1 MPQIPGTIDGEEY
14 PIALDEKGRLQWNSV
29 QIAQEKDEVWED
41 WSLGLGET
49 KRETGRGYFFSQGW
63 DASTRG
69 ALRLSPFY
77 HNLNVTTLTTATGYM
92 MEDVDNS
99 AATLAI
105 DTTNSGT
112 SNDKGNLT
120 GLGGTLTFAHTCDSN
135 DERLLMVGIEMDE
148 IEGGVGIGSI
158 LSVDYDGIRLTFLGA
173 KTGASGTDV
182 TVGLWFLLDPPT
194 GANNIVIKNNFASA
208 RDVVAGVVSYNG
220 ANQDFIQGD
229 TFSTVVG
236 TTGTDGA
243 PTATVITAAD
253 EEILAVVGIEG
264 TERVSA
270 GTNETEKWDATQDAG
285 SGSGFT
291 QDGVNG
297 GVMAPSLDAQA
308 GSEKWVEIA
317 VSIKPASTS
326 SRPIIYY
333 SDTTLIH
340 NYTYDSD
347 TGITAGSDRTVGGV
361 AGRPAK
367 VNGNWYSPAGSG
379 ANAEKLTNV
388 TWADVT
394 GTWKA
399 DHLSTFQ
406 KGVTPTVARVNST
419 TQNTVELNA
428 DTGDITDTWT
438 NESEKVGDTTSK
450 ITELVEAEGLIFVC
464 KEDGMYAFDDEAVS
478 FPAIPFIQRGKIDAD
493 NGKGSFAFGDEVV
506 YMSKGDL
513 WRYRIGGGAL
523 PIGLNTIR
531 SWRKIDG
538 IIDTPKDGRPVFGVH
553 VGQYWYYLVND
564 GQVSHII
571 QARKRREGDP
581 EGHELVQHSVLT
593 IPLSK
598 GLGVDSKN
606 QLWIKGASATEGTR
620 DIRVIELAND
630 GSLDVQN
637 RKGQT
642 DEDHNIW
649 FDERNPGRPQDKVQ
663 IRHMTVEL
671 EGDWDSTTSLQL
683 KLYRDNATTPTSIGS
698 AITSAGVTV
707 RNPTVGTTD
716 TAFRFRPQLTLTTNS
731 SYTPKNSDPQVLR
744 VIVGI
749 RFPEII
755 RIVINAEQMA
765 LDKTG
770 LDPFEA
776 EQNLRRLQNQGTVTF
791 RRPGDYDDPA
801 TGTDLVTDRTFTGEV
816 EGVTDIMF
824 KTSEVNGVSSYAHGL
839 ELRVKRWIT
848 Y

>member
-1 MPQIPGTIDGEEY
+1 MIPGTIDGEQY
-14 PIALDEKGRLQWNSV
+14 PIAVDEDGNLQW
-29 QIAQEKDEVWED
+29 QTAQVGQERDEVWDD
-41 WSLGLGET
+41 WSLSLGET
-49 KRETGRGYFFSQGW
+49 KRETGRGYLFARGW

-92 MEDVDNS
+92 MEEVQSTGSSLVFD
-99 AATLAI
+99 AASSK
-105 DTTNSGT
+105 SGT
-112 SNDKGNLT
+112 PT
-120 GLGGTLTFAHTCDSN
+120 TAAPLTFSHTVTTSDERILVLGISSSFAGTDSN
-135 DERLLMVGIEMDE
+135 IGAVPTWNRPTY
-148 IEGGVGIGSI
+148 GGV
-158 LSVDYDGIRLTFLGA
+158 LLTRLVY
-173 KTGASGTDV
+173 KTNTSGGDIAAQI
-182 TVGLWFLLDPPT
+182 WYLLNPAT
-194 GANNIVIKNNFASA
+194 GANTVSIQVSPAVSMVAAAVSWSGVNQDDPFNSSSTASGGQGTA
-208 RDVVAGVVSYNG
+208 VTVDVPSTSTDDEIIDTVAVDRAATFSQG
-220 ANQDFIQGD
+220 ANQ
-229 TFSTVVG
+229 
-236 TTGTDGA
+236 
-243 PTATVITAAD
+243 
-253 EEILAVVGIEG
+253 
-264 TERVSA
+264 TERWDDSPNSDVS
-270 GTNETEKWDATQDAG
+270 GGG
-285 SGSGFT
+285 ST

-297 GVMAPSLDAQA
+297 ATMSSTLSASSFWATVAA
-308 GSEKWVEIA
+308 
-317 VSIKPASTS
+317 SIQPASTT

-394 GTWKA
+394 GAWKA

-406 KGVTPTVARVNST
+406 KGVTPTVVRVNAST
-419 TQNTVELNA
+419 QHQIDFNE
-428 DTGDITDTWT
+428 DTGDITDTW
-438 NESEKVGDTTSK
+438 SGGQKAGDSSTK
-450 ITELVEAEGLIFVC
+450 INELVEAQGELFAC
-464 KEDGMYAFDDEAVS
+464 KEDNLYKFGVEAES
-478 FPAIPFIQRGKIDAD
+478 FPVIPFIQRGKIDAD
-493 NGKGSFAFGDEVV
+493 NGKGSFAFGDEIV
-506 YMSKGDL
+506 YMSKGNL
-513 WRYRIGGGAL
+513 WRYRIGRGAL
-523 PIGLNTIR
+523 PLGLNTIH
-531 SWRKIDG
+531 SWRKIDD
-538 IIDTPKDGRPVFGVH
+538 IIDTPKDGRPAFGVH
-553 VGQYWYYLVND
+553 VGEYWYYLVND
-564 GQVSHII
+564 GQESHLI

-581 EGHELVQHSVLT
+581 GGHELIQHSVLT
-593 IPLSK
+593 IPLSNA
-598 GLGVDSKN
+598 LGVDSKN
-606 QLWIKGASATEGTR
+606 QLWVKGASTDETVR
-620 DIRVIELAND
+620 DIRIIELAED

-637 RKGQT
+637 RRGQA
-642 DEDHNIW
+642 DADHDIW

-683 KLYRDNATTPTSIGS
+683 KLYRDDATTPTSIGS
-698 AITSAGVTV
+698 AITSSGMTV
-707 RNPTVGTTD
+707 RNPTVGTND
-716 TAFRFRPQLTLTTNS
+716 TAFRIRPRLTLTTTS

-765 LDKTG
+765 LDNVG

-816 EGVTDIMF
+816 EGVTDIMY
-824 KTSEVNGVSSYAHGL
+824 KTSEVDGVSSYAHGI
-839 ELRVKRWIT
+839 ELRVKRWVT

>member
-1 MPQIPGTIDGEEY
+1 
-14 PIALDEKGRLQWNSV
+14 
-29 QIAQEKDEVWED
+29 
-41 WSLGLGET
+41 
-49 KRETGRGYFFSQGW
+49 
-63 DASTRG
+63 
-69 ALRLSPFY
+69 
-77 HNLNVTTLTTATGYM
+77 
-92 MEDVDNS
+92 
-99 AATLAI
+99 
-105 DTTNSGT
+105 
-112 SNDKGNLT
+112 
-120 GLGGTLTFAHTCDSN
+120 
-135 DERLLMVGIEMDE
+135 
-148 IEGGVGIGSI
+148 
-158 LSVDYDGIRLTFLGA
+158 
-173 KTGASGTDV
+173 
-182 TVGLWFLLDPPT
+182 
-194 GANNIVIKNNFASA
+194 
-208 RDVVAGVVSYNG
+208 
-220 ANQDFIQGD
+220 
-229 TFSTVVG
+229 
-236 TTGTDGA
+236 
-243 PTATVITAAD
+243 
-253 EEILAVVGIEG
+253 
-264 TERVSA
+264 
-270 GTNETEKWDATQDAG
+270 
-285 SGSGFT
+285 
-291 QDGVNG
+291 
-297 GVMAPSLDAQA
+297 
-308 GSEKWVEIA
+308 
-317 VSIKPASTS
+317 
-326 SRPIIYY
+326 
-333 SDTTLIH
+333 
-340 NYTYDSD
+340 
-347 TGITAGSDRTVGGV
+347 VGGV

-438 NESEKVGDTTSK
+438 NESEKVGDTSTK
-450 ITELVEAEGLIFVC
+450 ITELLEMQGQLFVC
-464 KEDGMYAFDDEAVS
+464 KEDNLYRFGTEAES
-478 FPAIPFIQRGKIDAD
+478 FPVIPFIQRGKIDSE
-493 NGKGSFAFGDEVV
+493 NGKGSFAFGDEII

-513 WRYRIGGGAL
+513 WRHRIGGGSL

-531 SWRKIDG
+531 SWRKIDD

-553 VGQYWYYLVND
+553 VGEYWYYLVND
-564 GQVSHII
+564 GETSHLI

-581 EGHELVQHSVLT
+581 AGHELIQHSVLT

-606 QLWIKGASATEGTR
+606 RLWIKGASADAATR
-620 DIRVIELAND
+620 DIRVIELAED

-637 RKGQT
+637 RRGQASAAH
-642 DEDHNIW
+642 DIW

-698 AITSAGVTV
+698 AITSSGVTV

-755 RIVINAEQMA
+755 RIVINAEQLA

-770 LDPFEA
+770 LEAFEA

-791 RRPGDYDDPA
+791 RRPGDYDDPVA
-801 TGTDLVTDRTFTGEV
+801 GTDLVTDRTFTGEV
-816 EGVTDIMF
+816 EGVTDIMY
-824 KTSEVNGVSSYAHGL
+824 KIEKGYAHGL

>member
-1 MPQIPGTIDGEEY
+1 MSDEDPATINSVPY
-14 PIALDEKGRLQWNSV
+14 PIAIGDRGETLWQTTSH
-29 QIAQEKDEVWED
+29 AQNIPDEVWED
-41 WSLGLGET
+41 WSLSVGET
-49 KRETGRGYFFSQGW
+49 KRETGRGYLFARGW
-63 DASTRG
+63 DGSTRG
-69 ALRLSPFY
+69 ALRLSPFF
-77 HNLNVTTLTTATGYM
+77 HNLNVTTLTTGYGYM
-92 MEDVDNS
+92 MEDVDDS

-105 DTTNSGT
+105 DTTNNGT
-112 SNDKGNLT
+112 STTSGNIPT
-120 GLGGTLTFAHTCDSN
+120 NQTLTFAHTCDSN
-135 DERLLMVGIEMDE
+135 AERLLKVGLEIDERLAPSTVNTELKITYA
-148 IEGGVGIGSI
+148 GIG
-158 LSVDYDGIRLTFLGA
+158 LTFLGG

-182 TVGLWFLLDPPT
+182 TVALWFLLDPPT
-194 GANNIVIKNNFASA
+194 GANNIVITNTSTQSA
-208 RDVVAGVVSYNG
+208 RDVVAGAVSYSG
-220 ANQDFIQGD
+220 VNQDD
-229 TFSTVVG
+229 TFGTLVG
-236 TTGTDGA
+236 TTGTDGT
-243 PTATVITAAD
+243 PTATVTTAAD

-270 GTNETEKWDATQDAG
+270 GTNETEKWDATQDVG

-308 GSEKWVEIA
+308 GTEKWVEIA
-317 VSIKPASTS
+317 VSIKPSSTT

-394 GTWKA
+394 GTWRA

-438 NESEKVGDTTSK
+438 NESEKVGDTSTK
-450 ITELVEAEGLIFVC
+450 ITDLLEMQGQLFPC
-464 KEDGMYAFDDEAVS
+464 KEDNLYRFGTEAES
-478 FPAIPFIQRGKIDAD
+478 FPVIPFIQRGKIDSD
-493 NGKGSFAFGDEVV
+493 NGKGSFAFGDEIV

-513 WRYRIGGGAL
+513 WRHKIGRGSL

-531 SWRKIDG
+531 SWRKIDD

-553 VGQYWYYLVND
+553 VGEYWYYLEND
-564 GQVSHII
+564 GEVSHLI

-581 EGHELVQHSVLT
+581 AGHELIQHSVLT
-593 IPLSK
+593 IPISK
-598 GLGVDSKN
+598 GLGADSKN
-606 QLWIKGASATEGTR
+606 QLWIKGASTDETVR
-620 DIRVIELAND
+620 DIRVIELAED

-637 RKGQT
+637 RRGQA
-642 DEDHNIW
+642 DAAHDID

-663 IRHMTVEL
+663 IRHMTVET
-671 EGDWDSTTSLQL
+671 EGDWDATTSLQL
-683 KLYRDNATTPTSIGS
+683 KLFRDNATTPTSIGS
-698 AITSAGVTV
+698 AITTAGVTV
-707 RNPTVGTTD
+707 RNPTVGTSD
-716 TAFRFRPQLTLTTNS
+716 TAFRLRPRLTLTTNS
-731 SYTPKNSDPQVLR
+731 SYTPRSSDPQVLR
-744 VIVGI
+744 VIVGL
-749 RFPEII
+749 RSPDII
-755 RIVINAEQMA
+755 RIVIPADDGILKEYSLTA
-765 LDKTG
+765 IDV
-770 LDPFEA
+770 

-791 RRPGDYDDPA
+791 RRLGDTTTTFSA
-801 TGTDLVTDRTFTGEV
+801 EVFSVTDVMYATKDGF
-816 EGVTDIMF
+816 
-824 KTSEVNGVSSYAHGL
+824 AHGI
-839 ELRVKRWIT
+839 ELQLRSFVT
-848 Y
+848 A